1 MEIMEEGNMMDRVR
15 ILLQR
20 DLGYYQAHQT
30 VLQENLCPGVV
41 GGLLDF
47 PRYASFA
54 AVKLVLWWEEEYVA
68 AFRGPSGLLETAT
81 EDKEDEED
89 RGCGGVAKNSA
100 PGEFVSV
107 VTQSASMLLEHLH
120 TLSQEALDHA
130 DLTVLT
136 GTLGAAA
143 LIKNCLWCYNEQLK
157 RAGDDKLLSVH
168 SSYKEFHEM
177 AEALAERLLDLHCRL
192 LSLYILQDSNCL
204 HWEDPHPFFEGE
216 RGSFVVQMWW
226 LYMQGTK
233 EDLWNT
239 VPPKMAQRVLAGML
253 NESLTILTVRYT
265 QAMPS
270 RGRSSLLVADVSN
283 LLVCVHQLLPAI
295 CCESEELVG
304 RRTTNKVLRDVHT
317 KCHEL
322 LCCLLLRGCP
332 LAVLYKVFRRGT
344 SGVEILSHRNLLS
357 PAPWFVLTSPHL
369 FSGPENHLS
378 DGAAVALELSVLA
391 AQPQASW
398 PLLLKVLMMRQCK
411 VASLVMNH
419 YMQHLA
425 DKESSTSTTTNSG
438 ILKPSCQEKGKAPP
452 EVLNETGHCGGFLC
466 SGGGD
471 CLLGPSLNPLLSPGV
486 IVSSLVYVVAGVG
499 GPTDLASIL
508 LPPLERNTG
517 VWAICLDHKQ
527 DGAQT
532 HEATA
537 LALDCLCQLSDCVPS
552 SLHRA
557 ASLLEDILPADV
569 HPVGDSVLLQLL
581 VLALYSH
588 LVCIG
593 GNNVIALA
601 ETLCNLGQLST
612 FADKMEEF
620 VSILTESCESLGEDY
635 CTMEAAPHMEEAL
648 VSKILF
654 TSDGRA
660 ALKHH
665 SERRAAGRGGRVE
678 RGEKVEVI
686 NLMSPGVPSVSV
698 CTGVYIVW
706 TGVSSVLAR
715 VTSEQVGASASGSAS
730 LAVVDSG
737 SPPCIVLW
745 QFLQHSSQWVL
756 GQLKV
761 LEPGVQAPTSPSAIP
776 STASRPAPPSL
787 LHTMFYMG
795 HRPFDELLAGAWEP
809 DWTSLLHTPL
819 GLSQD
824 RLWTQLSRRFE
835 FQGAQELLS
844 EHDATVVASLTS
856 LFSSVP
862 ATPQLH

>member
-369 FSGPENHLS
+369 FSGPDNHLS

-398 PLLLKVLMMRQCK
+398 PLLLKVLMMRQCQ

-419 YMQHLA
+419 YMQQLA
-425 DKESSTSTTTNSG
+425 NKESSTSTTTNSG
-438 ILKPSCQEKGKAPP
+438 ILKPPCQEKGKAPP

-527 DGAQT
+527 VPT
-532 HEATA
+532 TAT
-537 LALDCLCQLSDCVPS
+537 S
-552 SLHRA
+552 
-557 ASLLEDILPADV
+557 
-569 HPVGDSVLLQLL
+569 
-581 VLALYSH
+581 
-588 LVCIG
+588 
-593 GNNVIALA
+593 
-601 ETLCNLGQLST
+601 
-612 FADKMEEF
+612 M
-620 VSILTESCESLGEDY
+620 
-635 CTMEAAPHMEEAL
+635 
-648 VSKILF
+648 
-654 TSDGRA
+654 
-660 ALKHH
+660 
-665 SERRAAGRGGRVE
+665 
-678 RGEKVEVI
+678 
-686 NLMSPGVPSVSV
+686 
-698 CTGVYIVW
+698 
-706 TGVSSVLAR
+706 
-715 VTSEQVGASASGSAS
+715 
-730 LAVVDSG
+730 
-737 SPPCIVLW
+737 
-745 QFLQHSSQWVL
+745 
-756 GQLKV
+756 
-761 LEPGVQAPTSPSAIP
+761 
-776 STASRPAPPSL
+776 
-787 LHTMFYMG
+787 
-795 HRPFDELLAGAWEP
+795 
-809 DWTSLLHTPL
+809 
-819 GLSQD
+819 
-824 RLWTQLSRRFE
+824 
-835 FQGAQELLS
+835 
-844 EHDATVVASLTS
+844 
-856 LFSSVP
+856 
-862 ATPQLH
+862 

>member
-265 QAMPS
+265 QQSAAS
-270 RGRSSLLVADVSN
+270 RRSLL
-283 LLVCVHQLLPAI
+283 
-295 CCESEELVG
+295 EEELQ
-304 RRTTNKVLRDVHT
+304 T
-317 KCHEL
+317 KFS
-322 LCCLLLRGCP
+322 GMSIPNVMSP

-344 SGVEILSHRNLLS
+344 SAVEILSHRNLLS

-369 FSGPENHLS
+369 FSGPDNHLS

-398 PLLLKVLMMRQCK
+398 PLLLKPCQIVDKNLHEGSPLAGRSRRLCWDYVHTVLDRDLGKSLLKRSKTTQSRPEHSPMSVNQKRFYKVLMMRQCQ

-419 YMQHLA
+419 YMQQLA
-425 DKESSTSTTTNSG
+425 NKESSTSTTTNSG

-527 DGAQT
+527 VPT
-532 HEATA
+532 TAT
-537 LALDCLCQLSDCVPS
+537 S
-552 SLHRA
+552 
-557 ASLLEDILPADV
+557 
-569 HPVGDSVLLQLL
+569 
-581 VLALYSH
+581 
-588 LVCIG
+588 
-593 GNNVIALA
+593 
-601 ETLCNLGQLST
+601 
-612 FADKMEEF
+612 M
-620 VSILTESCESLGEDY
+620 
-635 CTMEAAPHMEEAL
+635 
-648 VSKILF
+648 
-654 TSDGRA
+654 
-660 ALKHH
+660 
-665 SERRAAGRGGRVE
+665 
-678 RGEKVEVI
+678 
-686 NLMSPGVPSVSV
+686 
-698 CTGVYIVW
+698 
-706 TGVSSVLAR
+706 
-715 VTSEQVGASASGSAS
+715 
-730 LAVVDSG
+730 
-737 SPPCIVLW
+737 
-745 QFLQHSSQWVL
+745 
-756 GQLKV
+756 
-761 LEPGVQAPTSPSAIP
+761 
-776 STASRPAPPSL
+776 
-787 LHTMFYMG
+787 
-795 HRPFDELLAGAWEP
+795 
-809 DWTSLLHTPL
+809 
-819 GLSQD
+819 
-824 RLWTQLSRRFE
+824 
-835 FQGAQELLS
+835 
-844 EHDATVVASLTS
+844 
-856 LFSSVP
+856 
-862 ATPQLH
+862 